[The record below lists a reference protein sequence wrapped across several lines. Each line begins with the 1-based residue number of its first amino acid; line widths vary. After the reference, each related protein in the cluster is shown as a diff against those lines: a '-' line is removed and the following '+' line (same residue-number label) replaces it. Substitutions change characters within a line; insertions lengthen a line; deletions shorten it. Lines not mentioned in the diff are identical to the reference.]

1 MDTGTS
7 LLVGPTAIC
16 DAMAEEIGSDCSN
29 IDDLP
34 TVTFTLG
41 GQEYY

>member
-1 MDTGTS
+1 
-7 LLVGPTAIC
+7 
-16 DAMAEEIGSDCSN
+16 MAEEIGSVKSDCSN

-34 TVTFTLG
+34 TVTFTLE